1 MSAIRFDHVVKR
13 FPAAD
18 GGETLAIDGLSFTV
32 AEGDYVAI
40 LGRSGCGKSTT
51 LSLVL
56 GLIGASEGSVEVL
69 GVDPH
74 RDFDA
79 LRGRIGCVFQDDRL
93 LPWRSAIDNVALPL
107 EIAGIAVAERNA
119 RAAAWLD
126 RLGLAGFHDAF
137 PGMLSGGMRQRV
149 AIARALVA
157 DPPLLLADEAFSSLD
172 VATGRRLREELR
184 AIATSSGKT
193 VLHITHAIDEA
204 LDAADRILVLGRPGR
219 CLAVLEGVSIATP
232 ARRAVMRRTIL
243 ALIEGSEADGAGE
256 AAPDYAD
263 LPSLAAAE

>member
-1 MSAIRFDHVVKR
+1 MSAIRFENVVKR
-13 FPAAD
+13 FPATG
-18 GGETLAIDGLSFTV
+18 GGETLAIDGLSFSV
-32 AEGDYVAI
+32 AEGEYVAV

-56 GLIGASEGSVEVL
+56 GLIGASEGVVEVL

-93 LPWRSAIDNVALPL
+93 LPWRSAIDNAALPL
-107 EIAGIAVAERNA
+107 EIAGIGAAERHA
-119 RAAAWLD
+119 RAAQWLD
-126 RLGLAGFHDAF
+126 RLGLAAFHDAF
-137 PGMLSGGMRQRV
+137 PNMLSGGMRQRV

-172 VATGRRLREELR
+172 IATGRRLRQELR
-184 AIATSSGKT
+184 AIATASGKT

-204 LDAADRILVLGRPGR
+204 LDTADRILVLGRPGR
-219 CLAVLEGVSIATP
+219 CLAVLEGVSRATQKI
-232 ARRAVMRRTIL
+232 RAAMRRTIV
-243 ALIEGSEADGAGE
+243 ALIEGEEDDGPADV
-256 AAPDYAD
+256 APDYED
-263 LPSLAAAE
+263 LPIAAAAE